1 MYKRELCG
9 CRECARAFLS
19 SLLDASERGE
29 GGFERNARKRT
40 GRAGGRDGWMV
51 ARALLSVFSTRAIYK
66 SASLSFLGLNKTPRW
81 IDAILT
87 ATSLS
92 LSLSVRPR
100 DQLQQQQ
107 QQQQPK
113 DTSEEDAL
121 VTDPSKKTK
130 KAFKKFSYRGVDLE
144 QLLELKT
151 DKLVDLFCARQRRRF
166 RRGLGRKPLALVKKL
181 RKAKREVQGMDKPET
196 IRTHL
201 RNMIIVPEMIG
212 AIVGVYNGKVFNT
225 VEIKPEMV
233 GTYLAEYA
241 ITYKPISHGRAG
253 IGGDK
258 FIPLK

>member
-1 MYKRELCG
+1 MG
-9 CRECARAFLS
+9 GGGQRALTTAFFLLAPILGLLSLS
-19 SLLDASERGE
+19 SGKANTNQSL
-29 GGFERNARKRT
+29 
-40 GRAGGRDGWMV
+40 
-51 ARALLSVFSTRAIYK
+51 VF
-66 SASLSFLGLNKTPRW
+66 
-81 IDAILT
+81 
-87 ATSLS
+87 SLS
-92 LSLSVRPR
+92 LSFVTTMNTK
-100 DQLQQQQ
+100 
-107 QQQQPK
+107 QPK

-151 DKLVDLFCARQRRRF
+151 DKLVELFCARQRRRF

-253 IGGDK
+253 IGGEK
-258 FIPLK
+258 FVPLK

>member
-1 MYKRELCG
+1 MDG
-9 CRECARAFLS
+9 RAS
-19 SLLDASERGE
+19 S
-29 GGFERNARKRT
+29 FERVFDAR
-40 GRAGGRDGWMV
+40 D
-51 ARALLSVFSTRAIYK
+51 LYK
-66 SASLSFLGLNKTPRW
+66 SASVSPFLGLPTHHRDGLMQNTHRHV
-81 IDAILT
+81 
-87 ATSLS
+87 SFS

-100 DQLQQQQ
+100 DRL

>member
-92 LSLSVRPR
+92 LSLSLFALAINYNNNNNSRKTRP
-100 DQLQQQQ
+100 
-107 QQQQPK
+107 
-113 DTSEEDAL
+113 
-121 VTDPSKKTK
+121 KKTPW
-130 KAFKKFSYRGVDLE
+130 SP
-144 QLLELKT
+144 T
-151 DKLVDLFCARQRRRF
+151 RRR
-166 RRGLGRKPLALVKKL
+166 RRKK
-181 RKAKREVQGMDKPET
+181 RSKSSP
-196 IRTHL
+196 
-201 RNMIIVPEMIG
+201 
-212 AIVGVYNGKVFNT
+212 T
-225 VEIKPEMV
+225 VAS
-233 GTYLAEYA
+233 T
-241 ITYKPISHGRAG
+241 SNNSSN
-253 IGGDK
+253 
-258 FIPLK
+258 

>member
-1 MYKRELCG
+1 MDG
-9 CRECARAFLS
+9 RAS
-19 SLLDASERGE
+19 S
-29 GGFERNARKRT
+29 FERVFDARDLQKCFS
-40 GRAGGRDGWMV
+40 
-51 ARALLSVFSTRAIYK
+51 LVFGAKQNTAMDLCNTHRHV
-66 SASLSFLGLNKTPRW
+66 SF
-81 IDAILT
+81 
-87 ATSLS
+87 S

-100 DQLQQQQ
+100 DQLQ

>member
-107 QQQQPK
+107 QQPK

-130 KAFKKFSYRGVDLE
+130 KRSKSS
-144 QLLELKT
+144 
-151 DKLVDLFCARQRRRF
+151 
-166 RRGLGRKPLALVKKL
+166 P
-181 RKAKREVQGMDKPET
+181 
-196 IRTHL
+196 
-201 RNMIIVPEMIG
+201 
-212 AIVGVYNGKVFNT
+212 T
-225 VEIKPEMV
+225 VAS
-233 GTYLAEYA
+233 T
-241 ITYKPISHGRAG
+241 SNNSSN
-253 IGGDK
+253 
-258 FIPLK
+258 

>member
-1 MYKRELCG
+1 MG
-9 CRECARAFLS
+9 GGGQRALTTAFFLFAPILGLLSLS
-19 SLLDASERGE
+19 SVKANTHQSR
-29 GGFERNARKRT
+29 
-40 GRAGGRDGWMV
+40 
-51 ARALLSVFSTRAIYK
+51 VF
-66 SASLSFLGLNKTPRW
+66 
-81 IDAILT
+81 
-87 ATSLS
+87 SLS
-92 LSLSVRPR
+92 LSYVHTMNYNK
-100 DQLQQQQ
+100 
-107 QQQQPK
+107 QPK

-151 DKLVDLFCARQRRRF
+151 DKLVELFCARQRRRF

-253 IGGDK
+253 IGGEK
-258 FIPLK
+258 FVPLK

>member
-92 LSLSVRPR
+92 LSLFALAINYNNNNNNNNNSRKTRP
-100 DQLQQQQ
+100 
-107 QQQQPK
+107 
-113 DTSEEDAL
+113 
-121 VTDPSKKTK
+121 KKTPW
-130 KAFKKFSYRGVDLE
+130 SP
-144 QLLELKT
+144 T
-151 DKLVDLFCARQRRRF
+151 RRR
-166 RRGLGRKPLALVKKL
+166 RRKK
-181 RKAKREVQGMDKPET
+181 RSKSSP
-196 IRTHL
+196 
-201 RNMIIVPEMIG
+201 
-212 AIVGVYNGKVFNT
+212 T
-225 VEIKPEMV
+225 VAS
-233 GTYLAEYA
+233 T
-241 ITYKPISHGRAG
+241 SNNSSN
-253 IGGDK
+253 
-258 FIPLK
+258 

>member
-1 MYKRELCG
+1 MMRRRRRDVPLCEGKISNRRCTTLTRVNQRRILARGCLKMTCAHTTSTPATAFVKQRPPTLSRERYNHRNALVSSALFCG
-9 CRECARAFLS
+9 LS
-19 SLLDASERGE
+19 SILH
-29 GGFERNARKRT
+29 KI
-40 GRAGGRDGWMV
+40 RAQKNTLKFIM
-51 ARALLSVFSTRAIYK
+51 
-66 SASLSFLGLNKTPRW
+66 
-81 IDAILT
+81 
-87 ATSLS
+87 
-92 LSLSVRPR
+92 
-100 DQLQQQQ
+100 
-107 QQQQPK
+107 PK

-151 DKLVDLFCARQRRRF
+151 DKLVELFCARQRRRF

-253 IGGDK
+253 IGGEK
-258 FIPLK
+258 FVPLK